1 MNAVLVLV
9 TYPVDHDPL
18 PVARTLVEEH
28 LVACINVL
36 PAMQSVYRWEGKVEE
51 AHEHQLVMKTTSER
65 VAALEARLASLHPYD
80 VPEILVLR
88 IADGADAY
96 LNWLR
101 ESVQIR

>member
-65 VAALEARLASLHPYD
+65 VEALEARLASLHPYH